1 MKAAIVKNNTNLVEN
16 VIEIKQD
23 ATWKIPE
30 GYYRVLDERATI
42 GAIWNGTDFI
52 APEVS
57 EIPPAPDYST
67 LTLTV
72 RQFFIML
79 ANSGYVTPQEAV
91 EAAQTGVVPA
101 NIAAVF
107 ATLPPDQALAA
118 QITWAK
124 MTTVARNEPLIA
136 AVAASLGLTEEEID
150 QFFIV
155 GQTI

>member
-1 MKAAIVKNNTNLVEN
+1 MKYRINFTNNRIIYMETVGNIEPYDEFIKWGDPEYSVQDIVSITV
-16 VIEIKQD
+16 VQSF
-23 ATWKIPE
+23 PE
-30 GYYRVLDERATI
+30 ST
-42 GAIWNGTDFI
+42 
-52 APEVS
+52 
-57 EIPPAPDYST
+57 PDYST
-67 LTLTV
+67 LTLTA

-107 ATLPPDQALAA
+107 ATLPSEQALAA

-136 AVAASLGLTEEEID
+136 AVGASLSLTSQEID
-150 QFFIV
+150 QFFIT

>member
-1 MKAAIVKNNTNLVEN
+1 MKYKITFTGGRIKYMEIFSENSPHDEIVKWNDPEYNT
-16 VIEIKQD
+16 QD
-23 ATWKIPE
+23 IVSIATVTEFPE
-30 GYYRVLDERATI
+30 
-42 GAIWNGTDFI
+42 
-52 APEVS
+52 PE
-57 EIPPAPDYST
+57 PDYST

-79 ANSGYVTPQEAV
+79 ANSGYVTPEEAV
-91 EAAQTGVVPA
+91 AAAQTGVVPA

-107 ATLPPDQALAA
+107 ATLPPEQALAA

-124 MTTVARNEPLIA
+124 MVTVARNEPLIA
-136 AVAASLGLTEEEID
+136 AVAASLNLTEEEID